1 MASYDDKFNMALSYL
16 KRPDITNPT
25 GDKPICYVIYDVRD
39 AIDMKRTIK
48 ETLIPKAKYF
58 GFDVKLFSIGQRIL
72 EYLHNY
78 PDKDELLDE
87 LQQDNTKMST
97 MWNQVF
103 LKRENNTKTDYIA
116 SIVSNG
122 IVAFD
127 AIILIRKLMKG
138 YGFLFGNKKKKQK
151 KSFL

>member
-1 MASYDDKFNMALSYL
+1 MTSVKKLIREY
-16 KRPDITNPT
+16 
-25 GDKPICYVIYDVRD
+25 
-39 AIDMKRTIK
+39 RTLDEIR
-48 ETLIPKAKYF
+48 EL
-58 GFDVKLFSIGQRIL
+58 
-72 EYLHNY
+72 
-78 PDKDELLDE
+78 KDELLDE
-87 LQQDNTKMST
+87 LHQDNAKMST

>member
-1 MASYDDKFNMALSYL
+1 MTSVKKLLREY
-16 KRPDITNPT
+16 
-25 GDKPICYVIYDVRD
+25 
-39 AIDMKRTIK
+39 RTLDEIR
-48 ETLIPKAKYF
+48 E
-58 GFDVKLFSIGQRIL
+58 R
-72 EYLHNY
+72 
-78 PDKDELLDE
+78 KDELLDE
-87 LQQDNTKMST
+87 LHQDNAKMST

-127 AIILIRKLMKG
+127 TIMLIRKLMKG
-138 YGFLFGNKKKKQK
+138 YGFLFGKKKQK